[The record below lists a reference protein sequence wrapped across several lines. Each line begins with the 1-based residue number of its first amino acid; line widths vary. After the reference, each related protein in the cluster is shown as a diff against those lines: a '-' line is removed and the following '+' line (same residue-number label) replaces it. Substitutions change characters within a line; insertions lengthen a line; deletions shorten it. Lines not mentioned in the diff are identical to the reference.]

1 MYIHPNADSEIYSNI
16 LIIANNILGSWY
28 VIWEFVVL
36 RTWEINSV
44 NLLAKKANYRS
55 ELESIWKLH
64 KDQPFFLKSTIM
76 NIYIFHKKYQ
86 ELACW
91 VEQFTWSNHIV
102 LAILTH
108 VGCANILLAQF
119 LAYAKQHSMESSH
132 KEGFWKINVQSR
144 KSNTWS
150 VWELMVLRNDSI
162 KMWKMNTIL
171 VWYFLE
177 HY

>member
-36 RTWEINSV
+36 RTWEINYV

-64 KDQPFFLKSTIM
+64 KDQPFFLKSIIM

-91 VEQFTWSNHIV
+91 VEQFTWVKSYSTGYINS
-102 LAILTH
+102 
-108 VGCANILLAQF
+108 CWMCQNIASPIFGLCQAT
-119 LAYAKQHSMESSH
+119 QH
-132 KEGFWKINVQSR
+132 GNIFCQ
-144 KSNTWS
+144 
-150 VWELMVLRNDSI
+150 
-162 KMWKMNTIL
+162 
-171 VWYFLE
+171 
-177 HY
+177 